1 MAEVDSWR
9 WTCTPMWRD
18 LRLALELTS
27 VGDHVFIAPHSVITA
42 DVPSDTGQHHQPV
55 ADGQIQRQQHG

>member
-1 MAEVDSWR
+1 
-9 WTCTPMWRD
+9 MWRD